1 LKTAAATLCLLLA
14 AAMAAPEAL
23 AQPRAAKSP
32 RLRAARVYAQR
43 AVIHYELGRY
53 AAALD
58 EYGRAY
64 DLAPVPELLF
74 NMGQCHFQLRSYQQA
89 ILFYQAY
96 LGDLPGAKNRA
107 LVLDLIGEA
116 EGEIERQRSEIL
128 VSHRPSSSRAERPI
142 HRRWWFWAAVGTAT
156 IAAVGT
162 TIHFA
167 AEDDPALPA
176 RSLGAVDAR

>member
-1 LKTAAATLCLLLA
+1 LKTAAATICLLLA

-23 AQPRAAKSP
+23 SQPRAAKSP
-32 RLRAARVYAQR
+32 RLREARVHAQR

-96 LGDLPGAKNRA
+96 LADLPDAKNRQLA
-107 LVLDLIGEA
+107 LDLMAEA
-116 EGEIERQRSEIL
+116 SGEIEQQRSEIL
-128 VSHRPSSSRAERPI
+128 VRTSSPSRRAERPVY
-142 HRRWWFWAAVGTAT
+142 RRWWFWAAVGTAA

-162 TIHFA
+162 TIHFTGA
-167 AEDDPALPA
+167 GEPALPA